1 MVLPYLLSFY
11 FVLSLLE
18 DSGYLPRLAVFLD
31 NFMHRIGLHG
41 YAIIPTLL
49 GLGCNVPGIMA
60 TRILE
65 SPRQRFVTAT
75 LISIAVP
82 CAALQAMIIGLVGRR
97 GIGPVLAVYGTL
109 FVVWLLIS
117 LILRFTSRE
126 FQPELLVEIPPYRL
140 PSARALA
147 AKMWLRISGFVRE
160 ALPIILTAIVG
171 VNVLYQLD
179 LFTYLAKFA
188 EPVVTRVWGMPS
200 EAVVPLLVGIL
211 RKDVALG
218 LFAPLAL
225 TGKQMIIGLSLI
237 HI

>member
-1 MVLPYLLSFY
+1 
-11 FVLSLLE
+11 
-18 DSGYLPRLAVFLD
+18 
-31 NFMHRIGLHG
+31 
-41 YAIIPTLL
+41 
-49 GLGCNVPGIMA
+49 
-60 TRILE
+60 
-65 SPRQRFVTAT
+65 
-75 LISIAVP
+75 
-82 CAALQAMIIGLVGRR
+82 
-97 GIGPVLAVYGTL
+97 
-109 FVVWLLIS
+109 VVWLLIS

-160 ALPIILTAIVG
+160 ALPIILTAIVA

-200 EAVVPLLVGIL
+200 EAVVPLLVGML

-218 LFAPLAL
+218 LFAAL
-225 TGKQMIIGLSLI
+225 MLTSKQMIIGSVVLAMFFPCVATFVVLFRELGFKGGLKSIGIMLLAVFLTGGALNLI
-237 HI
+237 L